1 MLTAAALAA
10 ATGALLFTPAAS
22 RQLHALME
30 LAVRN
35 LP

>member
-1 MLTAAALAA
+1 MLIAAGLAA
-10 ATGALLFTPAAS
+10 ATGALLFTPTAS

-30 LAVRN
+30 LAVRH